1 MLRSAAWLPRS
12 PWYCTRVCASAR
24 QHHLR
29 RLLLH
34 LFGALVYGFT
44 WRKKGNQTKECIT
57 RGVGVRPRGRHGSS
71 EIQRPDHSQRS
82 RVRLD
87 LRPHRATASR
97 PVGCLAAYDST
108 ESFHHALLAVNTS
121 RRRPRLTAR
130 TVFKVI
136 SNFFRIKNIQL

>member
-71 EIQRPDHSQRS
+71 EIQPTLARPIGFATTQSCGVPS
-82 RVRLD
+82 RGMSCGVRF
-87 LRPHRATASR
+87 HRVIPSCFARCKYLEEAPTPDGSN
-97 PVGCLAAYDST
+97 
-108 ESFHHALLAVNTS
+108 SFQGD
-121 RRRPRLTAR
+121 
-130 TVFKVI
+130 FQ
-136 SNFFRIKNIQL
+136 FF

>member
-87 LRPHRATASR
+87 LRPHRAAASR
-97 PVGCLAAYDST
+97 PVASCGVRFHRVIPSCFARCKYLEEAPTPDGSN
-108 ESFHHALLAVNTS
+108 SFQGD
-121 RRRPRLTAR
+121 
-130 TVFKVI
+130 FQ
-136 SNFFRIKNIQL
+136 FFEN